1 MDILVYVAAKC
12 DVQYLVAAAYS
23 HDRQLAVGRQAEQ
36 YQVVFIPIGIYIL
49 QGGNW
54 FFLHVKRVDIA
65 TTAHDQPVQ
74 PVHYCRQRFDIR
86 NDRDQNRS
94 TSSFQYRLYIGFCY
108 AGKSVFP
115 IGGYSYTG
123 RLKIFFFRNI
133 MIYFPVDGL

>member
-36 YQVVFIPIGIYIL
+36 YQVVFIPVGIYIL

-65 TTAHDQPVQ
+65 TTAHDQPIQ

-108 AGKSVFP
+108 AESPSFRLADIP
-115 IGGYSYTG
+115 IRGG
-123 RLKIFFFRNI
+123 
-133 MIYFPVDGL
+133 

>member
-1 MDILVYVAAKC
+1 MVRSLEGPSFSVTEWETCSRESVWLCFSSFLIVLGMDILVYVAAKC

-36 YQVVFIPIGIYIL
+36 YQVVFIPVGIYIL

-86 NDRDQNRS
+86 
-94 TSSFQYRLYIGFCY
+94 
-108 AGKSVFP
+108 
-115 IGGYSYTG
+115 
-123 RLKIFFFRNI
+123 
-133 MIYFPVDGL
+133 